1 MYLKKAN
8 GPRTVTLA
16 DGTILSRADLPP
28 PNTYRWVA
36 SRKAIVVDAVVH
48 QLLSRKEAMAR
59 YDLSDEE
66 LDAWIAASLLH
77 GRDALKATA
86 AQRFR

>member
-86 AQRFR
+86 VQKFR

>member
-8 GPRTVTLA
+8 GPRTVTLSN
-16 DGTILSRADLPP
+16 GTILTQADLPP

-36 SRKAIVVDAVVH
+36 SRKAMVVDAVVH
-48 QLLSRKEAMAR
+48 NLISKKEALAR
-59 YDLSDEE
+59 YELSEEE
-66 LDAWIAASLLH
+66 LDAWIAAASRH

-86 AQRFR
+86 VQRYR

>member
-8 GPRTVTLA
+8 GPRTVTLT
-16 DGTILSRADLPP
+16 DGSVLSLADLPP

-36 SRKAIVVDAVVH
+36 SRKAVVVDAVVH
-48 QLLSRKEAMAR
+48 HLLSRKEALNR

-66 LDAWIAASLLH
+66 LDTWIAASRRH
-77 GRDALKATA
+77 GREALKATA
-86 AQRFR
+86 VQRFR

>member
-1 MYLKKAN
+1 MSLKNAN

-86 AQRFR
+86 VQRFR

>member
-1 MYLKKAN
+1 MYLRKAN
-8 GPRTVTLA
+8 GPRTVTRA

-28 PNTYRWVA
+28 QNTYRWVA

-48 QLLSRKEAMAR
+48 QLISRNEALSR
-59 YDLSDEE
+59 YGLSEEE
-66 LDAWIAASLLH
+66 LDAWIAAALLY

-86 AQRFR
+86 VQRFR

>member
-1 MYLKKAN
+1 MYLKRSN

-16 DGTILSRADLPP
+16 DGSILTRADLPP

-36 SRKAIVVDAVVH
+36 SRKAIVVDAVLH
-48 QLLSRKEAMAR
+48 NLISRKEALAR
-59 YDLSDEE
+59 YELSEEE
-66 LDAWIAASLLH
+66 LEGWIDASERH

-86 AQRFR
+86 VQRFR